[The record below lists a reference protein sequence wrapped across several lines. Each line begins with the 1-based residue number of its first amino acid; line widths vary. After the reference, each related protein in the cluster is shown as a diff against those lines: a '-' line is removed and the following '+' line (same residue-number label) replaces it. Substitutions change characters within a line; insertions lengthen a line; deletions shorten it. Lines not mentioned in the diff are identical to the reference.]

1 MRTEYIVWGHA
12 PQKDYEEILHTK
24 SKTKQQAETVCRI
37 LEDKHGCT
45 NTRIQILDF
54 NDTENLFIKSLNL

>member
-1 MRTEYIVWGHA
+1 MRTEFIVWGYA
-12 PQKDYEEILHTK
+12 PNKNYEEILHTK
-24 SKTKQQAETVCRI
+24 SQTRQQAETVRKI

-54 NDTENLFIKSLNL
+54 SNMENLFIKSLNL